1 MAIDDTGWK
10 KPELVATEDGPA
22 GRIVPASGLA
32 LKPCMMCRS
41 FEKDEQRLR
50 QHFHARGLRPDSNG
64 FYETPIAL
72 EIKGR
77 KSLRMHPRD
86 FGWCRREGSVVHMN
100 ATCELFCETTTRADL
115 AAKLGKR

>member
-1 MAIDDTGWK
+1 MAIEDTGWK
-10 KPELVATEDGPA
+10 KPELVVTEDGPA
-22 GRIVPASGLA
+22 GRIVPASGLVS
-32 LKPCMMCRS
+32 KPCMMCRS

-50 QHFHARGLRPDSNG
+50 QHFKARGLKPDRDG
-64 FYETPIAL
+64 FYETPIAQ

-100 ATCELFCETTTRADL
+100 ATCELFLETNTRSEL
-115 AAKLGKR
+115 AAKLGKP